1 VTGPADST
9 LTGPVGGDASAGALL
24 RRAREKQGTHIAA
37 LAAAIK
43 VAPRKL
49 ELLEADRFDEL
60 PDPSFTRALAQAV
73 CRALKIDPAP
83 VLALLPQAGD
93 RPLESVGKG
102 INTPFRER
110 STRMPGSDR
119 PIWQRA
125 GFWLPIVVIA
135 IAVALYFMPSRLIS
149 TLSMPGGA
157 ASAAAPAASAARV
170 VTEPVAPV
178 PAASA
183 PLVTTSPSAP
193 PPAAVPD
200 PTTAADVATPPP
212 STLQVRTSQPSWIE
226 VQDSAGRLL
235 ISRVVEAGEPVDL
248 DGTLPL
254 KLRVGNALATQVIF
268 RGQPVELAR
277 HTRENIA
284 RLELK

>member
-1 VTGPADST
+1 MTGPADST

-60 PDPSFTRALAQAV
+60 PDPSFTRALAQTV

-93 RPLESVGKG
+93 RPLEAVGKG

-110 STRMPGSDR
+110 SVRMPGSDR

-125 GFWLPIVVIA
+125 GFWLPIVLIA
-135 IAVALYFMPSRLIS
+135 IAAALYFMPGRLVS

-157 ASAAAPAASAARV
+157 ASAVAPAASLPRV
-170 VTEPVAPV
+170 VTEPVAAV

-183 PLVTTSPSAP
+183 PLVRTIPSAP
-193 PPAAVPD
+193 AAPVVPA
-200 PTTAADVATPPP
+200 PTTAPDVATPPP
-212 STLQVRTSQPSWIE
+212 STLQVRTTQPSWIE

-235 ISRVVEAGEPVDL
+235 ISRVVEPGETVDL

-254 KLRVGNALATQVIF
+254 RLRVGNAMATQVVF